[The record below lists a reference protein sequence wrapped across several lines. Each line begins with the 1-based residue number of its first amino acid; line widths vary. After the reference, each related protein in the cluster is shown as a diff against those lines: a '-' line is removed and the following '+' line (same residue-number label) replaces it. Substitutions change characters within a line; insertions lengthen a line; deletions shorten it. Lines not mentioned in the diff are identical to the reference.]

1 MSDTILAYLVSL
13 GIIGAGAIWI
23 IAGTGPATCV
33 LCIAFGVLCIVVGL
47 ISLLIEFRHR
57 T

>member
-1 MSDTILAYLVSL
+1 MSDTIPAYLLSL